1 MSDKG
6 LSRPEKFDSTIF
18 GLDLVI
24 DDERGLSSSTDKM
37 ICRALKLLIE
47 EQRFKL

>member
-1 MSDKG
+1 MDKG
-6 LSRPEKFDSTIF
+6 LSRPEKFESVLF
-18 GLDLVI
+18 GLDLAI
-24 DDERGLSSSTDKM
+24 DSDLATSTEKM